1 MTLENINPSIIIFV
15 VGQTATAAWAIITT
29 HFKVRSIEQKLV
41 EIEKENHALKIQLK
55 ELSDTLLIV
64 KNNTELLVLGKLK
77 TGPK

>member
-1 MTLENINPSIIIFV
+1 MNLNEIPTSIIIFI

-29 HFKVRSIEQKLV
+29 HFKVRAIEQKLV
-41 EIEKENHALKIQLK
+41 EIEKENHELKQQLK

-64 KNNTELLVLGKLK
+64 RSHTELLVLGKLK

>member
-1 MTLENINPSIIIFV
+1 MNFDNIPTSVIIFFL
-15 VGQTATAAWAIITT
+15 GQTFTAAWAIITT
-29 HFKVRSIEQKLV
+29 HFKVRSIEQKMA
-41 EIEKENHALKIQLK
+41 EIEKENQQLKHQLK

>member
-1 MTLENINPSIIIFV
+1 MNLNEIPTSIIIFI

-41 EIEKENHALKIQLK
+41 EIEKENHELKQQLK

-64 KNNTELLVLGKLK
+64 RSHTELLVLGKLK